1 MKATELIRA
10 LESRPEALE
19 AAASSPRKND
29 RVPDIS
35 GVLDRIRGGQGEAV
49 FGAAPVTVREQKR
62 PRLVPAMLTVCSI
75 AACAVVVTGLAFL
88 IRDSQEAAVQSS
100 DAAMQTDD
108 AADED
113 IAFELVTEQSADDA
127 APQTETVPKTEPA
140 ENAAAPD
147 PTVSTAK
154 TEPVSGNVQT
164 DLLILTK
171 TEPVSADTEASL
183 VTAKTVPTNAVRQQ
197 DDQTLVRIT
206 YKIPNY
212 SVLMPG
218 MFHIELLNY
227 ADSKMFSGFD
237 LFSGE
242 PNGDLGIVEAA
253 VPDGMTHF
261 IAVLYN
267 DESNKKAEIGTF
279 PVRIQNGTV
288 QPVEMNI
295 LSALDKLCC
304 AEPVQTGIPTVET
317 PAFRVAEQYHDTPA
331 PSFIYQWNSDQYQ
344 TLDTALHYE
353 SAAEWKNQRMSDGD
367 RAIYAE
373 ANDGFRYLDEHA
385 DSVSYLWFMYEAD
398 GAVPEVRQMEISD
411 QSGFWMK
418 AALVPADVHG
428 KVRVMIPL
436 DEEFPAWLGNVT
448 EQWRLELV
456 ENGQRKQDPVGAHWY
471 WRIDQTSS
479 IAPVG

>member
-1 MKATELIRA
+1 MKATELMRA

-19 AAASSPRKND
+19 AAAPQTKRGN
-29 RVPDIS
+29 RTPDIS
-35 GVLDRIRGGQGEAV
+35 GVLGRIRGGQGEAV
-49 FGAAPVTVREQKR
+49 FRTAPAVREQKH

-75 AACAVVVTGLAFL
+75 AACAVVVTGFAFL
-88 IRDSQEAAVQSS
+88 IRDSHEAVESS
-100 DAAMQTDD
+100 DAAMQTND
-108 AADED
+108 AAGED
-113 IAFELVTEQSADDA
+113 TAFELVTEKPADAA

-147 PTVSTAK
+147 PAVNTAK

-164 DLLILTK
+164 DLPIAVR
-171 TEPVSADTEASL
+171 TEPVSADNEAPA

-197 DDQTLVRIT
+197 NNETLVRIT

-218 MFHIELLNY
+218 MFHIELFNY
-227 ADSKMFSGFD
+227 ADSKKFSGFD

-242 PNGDLGIVEAA
+242 PNGDLGIVEAV
-253 VPDGMTHF
+253 VPDGLTHF

-267 DESNKKAEIGTF
+267 NESNKKAEIGTV

-288 QPVEMNI
+288 EPVEMNI
-295 LSALDKLCC
+295 LSALDKLCYV
-304 AEPVQTGIPTVET
+304 EPVQTGIPTET
-317 PAFRVAEQYHDTPA
+317 PAFRTLEVYHDTPA

-344 TLDTALHYE
+344 AIDTALHYE

-373 ANDGFRYLDEHA
+373 TNDGFRYLDEHA

-436 DEEFPAWLGNVT
+436 DEEFPAWIGNVT

-456 ENGQRKQDPVGAHWY
+456 ENGTRKQDPVGAHWY